1 MKLID
6 KNNLLKTNLDN
17 SNYLNSLL
25 SLSLKYKII
34 NSSTYNLIINKILF
48 LLKYKLEKITLDTST
63 VSYTTILNI
72 NNSNLYTLGLYLQKY
87 DYLSL
92 NLLINEDIVNLY
104 KTSLNYLN
112 NYVNLT
118 KLLYKIVLNNKIKT
132 NNYFYNTTLD
142 LGIKAFFKN
151 YNPSFDSL
159 NKIITADYIPLKA
172 NTNLGITFIYNY
184 LESINLENKFL
195 NQFNLENLNLDSNLP
210 INLAYFVLELVI
222 ILKYLKLDIYSL
234 TTSIDFSS
242 LYQEYEL
249 NSQGYLNKLNKTY
262 KELKSLLDLTYMDK
276 FSQDIIS
283 NIYNHTRN
291 KSLNTL
297 INLDEK
303 EIIYQT
309 NNKMTDLEFLNLVNT
324 NNYNLIKSFLDLV
337 DYLDI
342 KELREDELFKIF
354 SNLKL
359 IDLMALKK
367 YYCLSNS
374 YVLDSLNRFIY
385 MKSIKEQELINSYYK
400 YIKLA

>member
-6 KNNLLKTNLDN
+6 KNNLLKINLDN

-34 NSSTYNLIINKILF
+34 NSSTYDLIINKLLF

-72 NNSNLYTLGLYLQKY
+72 NSSNLYTLGLYLQKY

-92 NLLINEDIVNLY
+92 NLLINEDIINLY
-104 KTSLNYLN
+104 KTSFNYLN

-159 NKIITADYIPLKA
+159 NKIITADYVPLKS
-172 NTNLGITFIYNY
+172 NNYLGITFIYNY
-184 LESINLENKFL
+184 LESINFENKFL

-210 INLAYFVLELVI
+210 INLAYFVLEIVI

-249 NSQGYLNKLNKTY
+249 NCQEYLNKLNKTY
-262 KELKSLLDLTYMDK
+262 KELKSLLDLTYMDE

-283 NIYNHTRN
+283 NIYNHTRT

-309 NNKMTDLEFLNLVNT
+309 NSKMTDLEFLNLVNT
-324 NNYNLIKSFLDLV
+324 NSYNLIKSFLDLV

-342 KELREDELFKIF
+342 KELGEDELFKIF

-385 MKSIKEQELINSYYK
+385 RKSIKEQELINSYYK
-400 YIKLA
+400 YIKLE

>member
-1 MKLID
+1 MRLID
-6 KNNLLKTNLDN
+6 KKELLKTNLDN

-34 NSSTYNLIINKILF
+34 NLSTYNLIINKILF

-63 VSYTTILNI
+63 VSYATILNV
-72 NNSNLYTLGLYLQKY
+72 NSSNLYTLGLYLKKY

-92 NLLINEDIVNLY
+92 NLLINEDIINLY
-104 KTSLNYLN
+104 KTSFNYLN
-112 NYVNLT
+112 NYVNIT
-118 KLLYKIVLNNKIKT
+118 KLLYNIVLNNKIKT
-132 NNYFYNTTLD
+132 NNYYYNTTLD

-159 NKIITADYIPLKA
+159 NKIITADYVPLKS
-172 NTNLGITFIYNY
+172 NNYLGITFIYNY

-195 NQFNLENLNLDSNLP
+195 NQFNLDNLNLDSNLP
-210 INLAYFVLELVI
+210 INLAYFILELVI

-234 TTSIDFSS
+234 TTSINFSS

-249 NSQGYLNKLNKTY
+249 NCQEYLNKLNKTY
-262 KELKSLLDLTYMDK
+262 KELKSLLDLTYMDE

-342 KELREDELFKIF
+342 KEIEEEELFKIF

-385 MKSIKEQELINSYYK
+385 RKSIKEQELINSYYK
-400 YIKLA
+400 YIKMI

>member
-1 MKLID
+1 MRLID
-6 KNNLLKTNLDN
+6 KKELLKTNLDN

-34 NSSTYNLIINKILF
+34 NLSTYNLIINKLLF

-72 NNSNLYTLGLYLQKY
+72 NSSNLYTLGLYLQKY

-92 NLLINEDIVNLY
+92 NLLINEDIINLY
-104 KTSLNYLN
+104 KTSFNYLN

-159 NKIITADYIPLKA
+159 NKIITADYVPLKS
-172 NTNLGITFIYNY
+172 NNYLGITFIYNY
-184 LESINLENKFL
+184 LENINFENKFL
-195 NQFNLENLNLDSNLP
+195 NQFNLENLNLDSNLS
-210 INLAYFVLELVI
+210 INLAYFVLEIVI

-234 TTSIDFSS
+234 TISLDFNS

-249 NSQGYLNKLNKTY
+249 NSQEYLNKLNKIY
-262 KELKSLLDLTYMDK
+262 KELKSLLDLTYMDE

-283 NIYNHTRN
+283 NIYNHTRT

-309 NNKMTDLEFLNLVNT
+309 NSKITDLEFLNLVNT

-342 KELREDELFKIF
+342 KEVEEEELFKIF

-359 IDLMALKK
+359 IDLMVLKK

-385 MKSIKEQELINSYYK
+385 RKSIKEQELINSYYK
-400 YIKLA
+400 YIKLE

>member
-1 MKLID
+1 MRLID
-6 KNNLLKTNLDN
+6 KKELLKTNLDN

-34 NSSTYNLIINKILF
+34 NLSTYNLIINKILF
-48 LLKYKLEKITLDTST
+48 LLRYKLEKITLDTST

-72 NNSNLYTLGLYLQKY
+72 NSSNLYTLGLYLKKY

-92 NLLINEDIVNLY
+92 NLLINEDIINLY
-104 KTSLNYLN
+104 KTSFNYLN

-159 NKIITADYIPLKA
+159 NKIITADYVPLKS
-172 NTNLGITFIYNY
+172 NNYLGITFIYNY
-184 LESINLENKFL
+184 LENINFENKFL

-249 NSQGYLNKLNKTY
+249 NSQEYLNKLNKTY
-262 KELKSLLDLTYMDK
+262 KELKSLLDLTYMDE

-283 NIYNHTRN
+283 NIYNHTRT

-342 KELREDELFKIF
+342 KEVEEEELFKIF

-359 IDLMALKK
+359 IDLMVLKK

-385 MKSIKEQELINSYYK
+385 RKSIKEQELINSYYK
-400 YIKLA
+400 YIKMI

>member
-6 KNNLLKTNLDN
+6 KNNLLKINLDN

-25 SLSLKYKII
+25 NLSLKYKII
-34 NSSTYNLIINKILF
+34 NSSTYNLIINKLLF

-72 NNSNLYTLGLYLQKY
+72 NSSNLYTLGLYLQKY

-92 NLLINEDIVNLY
+92 NLLINEDIINLY
-104 KTSLNYLN
+104 KTSFNYLN

-159 NKIITADYIPLKA
+159 NKIITADYIPLKS
-172 NTNLGITFIYNY
+172 NNYLGITFIYNY
-184 LESINLENKFL
+184 LENINFENKFL
-195 NQFNLENLNLDSNLP
+195 NQFNLENLNLDSNLS

-242 LYQEYEL
+242 LYHDYKFNNQE
-249 NSQGYLNKLNKTY
+249 YLNKLNKTY
-262 KELKSLLDLTYMDK
+262 KELKSLLDLTYMDE

-309 NNKMTDLEFLNLVNT
+309 NSKITDLEFLNLVNT

-342 KELREDELFKIF
+342 KELGEDELFKIF

-385 MKSIKEQELINSYYK
+385 RKSIKEQELINSYYK
-400 YIKLA
+400 YIKLE

>member
-34 NSSTYNLIINKILF
+34 NSSTYNLIINKLLF

-63 VSYTTILNI
+63 VSYATILNI
-72 NNSNLYTLGLYLQKY
+72 NSSNLYTLGLYLQKY

-92 NLLINEDIVNLY
+92 NLLINEDIINLY
-104 KTSLNYLN
+104 KTSFNYLN
-112 NYVNLT
+112 NYVNIT

-159 NKIITADYIPLKA
+159 NKIITADYVPLKP
-172 NTNLGITFIYNY
+172 NNYLGITFIYNY
-184 LESINLENKFL
+184 LESINFENKFL

-234 TTSIDFSS
+234 TTSFDFNS

-249 NSQGYLNKLNKTY
+249 NSQEYLDNLNKTY
-262 KELKSLLDLTYMDK
+262 KELKSLLDLTYMDE

-283 NIYNHTRN
+283 NIYNHTRT

-342 KELREDELFKIF
+342 KELGEDELFKIF

-385 MKSIKEQELINSYYK
+385 RKSIKEQELINSYYK
-400 YIKLA
+400 YIKLE

>member
-6 KNNLLKTNLDN
+6 KKELLKTNLDN

-34 NSSTYNLIINKILF
+34 NSSTYNLIINKLLF

-63 VSYTTILNI
+63 VSYATILNV
-72 NNSNLYTLGLYLQKY
+72 NSSNLYTLGLYLKKY

-92 NLLINEDIVNLY
+92 NLLINEDIINLY
-104 KTSLNYLN
+104 KTSFNYLN

-159 NKIITADYIPLKA
+159 NKIITADYIPLKS
-172 NTNLGITFIYNY
+172 NNYLGITFIYNY
-184 LESINLENKFL
+184 LENINFENKFL

-234 TTSIDFSS
+234 TTPLDFSS

-249 NSQGYLNKLNKTY
+249 NSQEYLNNLNKTY
-262 KELKSLLDLTYMDK
+262 KELKSLLDLTYMDE

-342 KELREDELFKIF
+342 KEIEEEELFKIF

-385 MKSIKEQELINSYYK
+385 RKSIKEQELINSYYK
-400 YIKLA
+400 YIKMI

>member
-6 KNNLLKTNLDN
+6 KKELLKINLDN

-34 NSSTYNLIINKILF
+34 NSSTYDLIINKLF
-48 LLKYKLEKITLDTST
+48 LLLKYKLEKITLDTST

-72 NNSNLYTLGLYLQKY
+72 NNSNLYTLSLYLQKY

-222 ILKYLKLDIYSL
+222 ILKYLKLNIYSL

-242 LYQEYEL
+242 LYYEYEL
-249 NSQGYLNKLNKTY
+249 NSQEYLNNLNKTY
-262 KELKSLLDLTYMDK
+262 KELKSLLDLTYMDE

-309 NNKMTDLEFLNLVNT
+309 NSKMTDLEFLNLVNT

-342 KELREDELFKIF
+342 KELGEDELFKIF

-385 MKSIKEQELINSYYK
+385 RKSIKEQELINSYYK
-400 YIKLA
+400 YIKMI

>member
-1 MKLID
+1 M
-6 KNNLLKTNLDN
+6 
-17 SNYLNSLL
+17 
-25 SLSLKYKII
+25 
-34 NSSTYNLIINKILF
+34 
-48 LLKYKLEKITLDTST
+48 
-63 VSYTTILNI
+63 NI
-72 NNSNLYTLGLYLQKY
+72 
-87 DYLSL
+87 
-92 NLLINEDIVNLY
+92 
-104 KTSLNYLN
+104 
-112 NYVNLT
+112 T
-118 KLLYKIVLNNKIKT
+118 KLLYNIVLNNKIKT

-159 NKIITADYIPLKA
+159 NKIITVDYIPLKP

-184 LESINLENKFL
+184 SESINLENKFF
-195 NQFNLENLNLDSNLP
+195 NQFNLDNLNLDSNLL

-249 NSQGYLNKLNKTY
+249 
-262 KELKSLLDLTYMDK
+262 
-276 FSQDIIS
+276 
-283 NIYNHTRN
+283 
-291 KSLNTL
+291 
-297 INLDEK
+297 
-303 EIIYQT
+303 
-309 NNKMTDLEFLNLVNT
+309 
-324 NNYNLIKSFLDLV
+324 
-337 DYLDI
+337 
-342 KELREDELFKIF
+342 FKIF

-385 MKSIKEQELINSYYK
+385 RKSIKEQELINSYYK

>member
-17 SNYLNSLL
+17 SNYLNFLL

-34 NSSTYNLIINKILF
+34 NSSTYNLIINKLLF

-72 NNSNLYTLGLYLQKY
+72 NSSNLYTLGLYLKKY

-92 NLLINEDIVNLY
+92 NLLINEDIINLY
-104 KTSLNYLN
+104 KTSFNYLN
-112 NYVNLT
+112 NYVNIT

-159 NKIITADYIPLKA
+159 NKIITADYVPLKS
-172 NTNLGITFIYNY
+172 NNYLGITFIYNY

-234 TTSIDFSS
+234 TTSIDFNS

-249 NSQGYLNKLNKTY
+249 NCQEYLNNLNKTY
-262 KELKSLLDLTYMDK
+262 KELKSLLDLTYMDE

-309 NNKMTDLEFLNLVNT
+309 NSKMTDLEFLNLVNT

-342 KELREDELFKIF
+342 KEVEEEELFKIF
-354 SNLKL
+354 FNLKL

-385 MKSIKEQELINSYYK
+385 RKSIKEQELINSYYK

>member
-6 KNNLLKTNLDN
+6 KKELLKINLDN

-34 NSSTYNLIINKILF
+34 NSSTYDLIINKLF
-48 LLKYKLEKITLDTST
+48 LLLKYKLEKITLDTST

-72 NNSNLYTLGLYLQKY
+72 NSSNLYTLGLYLKKY

-92 NLLINEDIVNLY
+92 NLLINEDIINLY
-104 KTSLNYLN
+104 KTSFNYLN

-132 NNYFYNTTLD
+132 NNHFYNTTLD

-159 NKIITADYIPLKA
+159 NKIITADYVPLKS
-172 NTNLGITFIYNY
+172 NNYLGITFIYNY
-184 LESINLENKFL
+184 LESINLENEFL

-222 ILKYLKLDIYSL
+222 ILKYLKLNIYSL

-242 LYQEYEL
+242 LYYEYEL
-249 NSQGYLNKLNKTY
+249 NSQEYLNNLNKTY
-262 KELKSLLDLTYMDK
+262 KELKSLLDLTYMDE

-309 NNKMTDLEFLNLVNT
+309 NSKMTDLEFLNLVNT

-342 KELREDELFKIF
+342 KELGEDELFKIF

-385 MKSIKEQELINSYYK
+385 RKSIKEQELINSYYK
-400 YIKLA
+400 YIKMI